1 MMKFLDDIRSL
12 DRNNVGGWPQSVKIF
27 FTVLL
32 FAVVL
37 LVGWYFF
44 VSDQQDSLT
53 SLASKEE
60 SLKQEF
66 STKQAKAVN
75 LEALQQQLDE
85 MQDMLRQ
92 LLRQLPSKTEMP
104 ELLVDISQ
112 TALSAGLQT
121 ELFQPGP
128 EVPKDFYAEKPITL
142 RMTGTYHQFGT
153 FISGVA
159 SLPRVV
165 ILTLHD
171 VSLTPAKPA
180 KGGSAPD
187 DGQLVLQGTVKTY
200 RYLDDEESAAATKK
214 NAKAGGRNEQ
224 VCCHQADLRDA
235 RNADAWGRLG
245 PGWMHP
251 RHVGSARLGGPG
263 KGQEGCAD
271 SPVAGDQDIR
281 NVQVRR
287 SGPA

>member
-1 MMKFLDDIRSL
+1 MKFLDDIRSL

-27 FTVLL
+27 FTVLV

-37 LVGWYFF
+37 LIGWYFF
-44 VSDQQDSLT
+44 VSGQQDSLT

-104 ELLVDISQ
+104 ELLVDVSQ

-171 VSLTPAKPA
+171 VSLTPATPA
-180 KGGSAPD
+180 KGGTAS

-200 RYLDDEESAAATKK
+200 RYLDDEESAAETKK
-214 NAKAGGRNEQ
+214 NAKAGGQ
-224 VCCHQADLRDA
+224 
-235 RNADAWGRLG
+235 
-245 PGWMHP
+245 
-251 RHVGSARLGGPG
+251 
-263 KGQEGCAD
+263 K
-271 SPVAGDQDIR
+271 
-281 NVQVRR
+281 
-287 SGPA
+287 

>member
-1 MMKFLDDIRSL
+1 MKFLDDIRNL
-12 DRNNVGGWPQSVKIF
+12 DRNNIGGWPQSVKIF
-27 FTVLL
+27 FTVLM

-37 LVGWYFF
+37 LIGWYFF

-60 SLKQEF
+60 GLKQEF
-66 STKQAKAVN
+66 STKQAKSVN

-112 TALSAGLQT
+112 TALSAGLET

-128 EVPKDFYAEKPITL
+128 ETPKDFYAEKPSTL

-171 VSLTPAKPA
+171 VSLTPKAPI
-180 KGGSAPD
+180 KGDATSS
-187 DGQLVLQGTVKTY
+187 GQLVLQGTVKTY
-200 RYLDDEESAAATKK
+200 RYLDDEESAAASKS
-214 NAKAGGRNEQ
+214 NAKAGRQ
-224 VCCHQADLRDA
+224 
-235 RNADAWGRLG
+235 
-245 PGWMHP
+245 
-251 RHVGSARLGGPG
+251 
-263 KGQEGCAD
+263 K
-271 SPVAGDQDIR
+271 
-281 NVQVRR
+281 
-287 SGPA
+287 